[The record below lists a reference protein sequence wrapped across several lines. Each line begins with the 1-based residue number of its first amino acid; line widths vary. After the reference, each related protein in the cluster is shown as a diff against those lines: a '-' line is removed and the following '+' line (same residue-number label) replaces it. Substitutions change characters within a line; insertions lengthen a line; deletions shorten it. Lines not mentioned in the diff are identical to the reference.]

1 MQPREF
7 DISEIAEIVRDHR
20 LRLGLS
26 VAALAR
32 ALGVHPITV
41 RRWEAS
47 IHQPHEL
54 WLRRLAAM
62 EPDAPAAP
70 IEVEAALGSQER

>member
-1 MQPREF
+1 MAR
-7 DISEIAEIVRDHR
+7 SERDKIIVADLVRDHR
-20 LRLGLS
+20 LRLGLT

-41 RRWEAS
+41 RRWEAG